1 MHCSTFLTSFL
12 LVLCTKGSM
21 SISPV
26 VSSPEAFTVV
36 TDKDPESHHHKTK
49 RRKHHSN
56 ETASSS
62 TASHHP
68 PSRRSF
74 PHREVIVSRKRQLI
88 THYVIQLEPID
99 GAYRKP
105 GSAHS
110 SGSESSTPP
119 EMEAQV
125 PDVTKSEILGQQ
137 ELDPR
142 MASMERQMSNHPEQD
157 SNEQF
162 DEDEMDSESS
172 NPQDCVAA
180 IG

>member
-1 MHCSTFLTSFL
+1 
-12 LVLCTKGSM
+12 M

-36 TDKDPESHHHKTK
+36 TDKDMESHHHHHNHKSK

-68 PSRRSF
+68 PTRRSF

-99 GAYRKP
+99 EYRKP
-105 GSAHS
+105 GSANS
-110 SGSESSTPP
+110 SGSGSESSTPP
-119 EMEAQV
+119 AMEAQLFG
-125 PDVTKSEILGQQ
+125 VTNSEILGQQ

-142 MASMERQMSNHPEQD
+142 IASMERQMSNHPERD
-157 SNEQF
+157 PNEQF

-172 NPQDCVAA
+172 NPHDCVVA